1 MQDITQGHASPGC
14 IPLDSRCWA
23 RWTHTMLV
31 LYYPQAWAMVSS
43 SNFLF
48 HSLHCLPTEQQIK
61 ARILNN
67 WKPEFQKFK
76 VLFIVLSLKSTIL
89 VWGPDELGNKRK
101 NVSDCRIIFHG
112 NKRQSKTYVSFPFK
126 FYFLCLPLL
135 KCKQTGK
142 VRFKTLKDSKFYVNF
157 SHKEQVEEMKYKCH

>member
-1 MQDITQGHASPGC
+1 MQDITQGHVSPGW
-14 IPLDSRCWA
+14 IPSESRCWA

-31 LYYPQAWAMVSS
+31 LYYPRARAMVSS
-43 SNFLF
+43 QNFLF

-67 WKPEFQKFK
+67 WKPESKKFK
-76 VLFIVLSLKSTIL
+76 VLFIVFSLKRTIL
-89 VWGPDELGNKRK
+89 VWGLTNWGIREK

-126 FYFLCLPLL
+126 RNFTFFAFLFSNVNRQV
-135 KCKQTGK
+135 KS
-142 VRFKTLKDSKFYVNF
+142 DSKPWKIVNF
-157 SHKEQVEEMKYKCH
+157 T